1 MTTPESEPQKRIY
14 AKRTTTVADAWDLSE
29 SVTALI
35 MDGRMKEAAIL
46 HVIQTD
52 TMKDSE
58 WEELIAYISHRTS
71 HRQGSAA
78 LRPDKTA
85 HKPSAT
91 VATLL

>member
-1 MTTPESEPQKRIY
+1 MTTPDPKPQKRIY
-14 AKRTTTVADAWDLSE
+14 AKEVTTVSGARGMSE
-29 SVTALI
+29 AVAALM

-52 TMKDSE
+52 TMKDTE

-71 HRQGSAA
+71 HRRPSAA

-85 HKPSAT
+85 HKPQAI
-91 VATLL
+91 A